1 MGRTIVQILR
11 RRKVTTSVV
20 MVALTLGVVSSAL
33 AANGGNFI
41 LGVLS
46 NSATAVTRLTM
57 TGTANGSVLQ
67 LIQQSTGTGAS
78 GLGITVPAGKAPITV
93 NSTAGKATNLNADK
107 LDSLDSTALQRRVS
121 GTCAAGQSISSIAAL
136 GTVSC
141 ETDDDSG
148 AALRSELGT
157 TDAGG
162 PNEAS
167 DPVSYSKVKDIP
179 ADVVD
184 RNADK
189 LDGEDSTAYQKRVSG
204 ECPAGESIRAIAAD
218 GSTVTCEADDQ
229 GSEGGTIASTGTFSG
244 VIGDIPLPPAG
255 AWVFAGPTTTVTT
268 TADQGLFGVGEAAMA
283 LDSGGP
289 QPFDYGLCFQPSA
302 GGTITNFVGGNY
314 LIGELT
320 TTRVSWG
327 ASAARAPGAGT
338 WKVGFC
344 VRSTVTIN
352 DNDYVNGW
360 VQVLNPSSDTSAAAP
375 KAGAPGTPARE
386 PATPAEATAPAGTA
400 TAAPD
405 AAAVPPR

>member
-1 MGRTIVQILR
+1 LPQLKKRRDKHMGRTIVQILR
-11 RRKVTTSVV
+11 RRKVTISVV
-20 MVALTLGVVSSAL
+20 MVALTLGVVSSAF

-41 LGVLS
+41 LGMLS

-121 GTCAAGQSISSIAAL
+121 GTCPAGQSISSIAAL

-167 DPVSYSKVKDIP
+167 DPVSYSKLKDIP
-179 ADVVD
+179 ADVVN

-218 GSTVTCEADDQ
+218 GTTVTCEADDQ
-229 GSEGGTIASTGTFSG
+229 GTEGGTIASTGTFFGPIQGISFT
-244 VIGDIPLPPAG
+244 AG

-268 TADQGLFGVGEAAMA
+268 TAGQGLFGVAEAPMA
-283 LDSGGP
+283 IASGGP
-289 QPFDYGLCFQPSA
+289 VAFDYGLCFQPSA
-302 GGTITNFVGGNY
+302 GGTITNFVGNNY
-314 LIGELT
+314 MIGELT

-327 ASAARAPGAGT
+327 GSAAVTPSPGT

-344 VRSTVTIN
+344 VRNNSGTPIT
-352 DNDYVNGW
+352 DNDFVNGW
-360 VQVLNPSSDTSAAAP
+360 VQVLNPGSGASAAAP
-375 KAGAPGTPARE
+375 KAGAAGTPARE
-386 PATPAEATAPAGTA
+386 PAAP
-400 TAAPD
+400 
-405 AAAVPPR
+405 